1 MGQQDKK
8 EKGFSIYIDIDFEK
22 IKSPFI
28 EKVIETQTIHLTEV
42 NMIIVNVYRPFGN
55 IDTFFENLIQH
66 IINLTK
72 EEPFADIL
80 LMGDL
85 MRTTKSSERLV
96 EDTIFHGFIQRVTMP
111 TRTTDNTKSLIDH
124 VYTKT
129 RNHPYTD
136 IIQSDI
142 SDH

>member
-1 MGQQDKK
+1 
-8 EKGFSIYIDIDFEK
+8 
-22 IKSPFI
+22 
-28 EKVIETQTIHLTEV
+28 
-42 NMIIVNVYRPFGN
+42 MIIVNVYRPFGN
-55 IDTFFENLIQH
+55 IDTFFKNLIKH

-72 EEPFADIL
+72 EEPLAEIL
-80 LMGDL
+80 LMGDFNIDL

-142 SDH
+142 SDHYITITTFPTKSAQIKNK